1 MLESLFRLYEQASGI
16 MRRHAAWVTGLSIAL
31 FAVTIGFAIA
41 HAPVDLLNLAPAPLL
56 AIFLLLIPCTLLVN
70 SLRIHVS
77 STALGTA
84 RGMAASVRAALLSSA
99 ANLLPL
105 PGGAVVRVSHIAAG
119 DANKLV
125 SAGTVTVAS
134 IALSLAIGLAGLSVS
149 IGFRTRA
156 GHFETIGLFAA
167 VCLAAATLVW
177 LVRRIRPLHACQ
189 LTAIEFAA
197 IATESAR
204 LWTCM
209 AALHSTVSPPNAIAL
224 SLNTVIGSLFGLAP
238 GGLGIRELVGA
249 SIAATMHISAA
260 TVIIAIA
267 LNRLLGMTFMALAL
281 SAEAL
286 RKRRGTG

>member
-1 MLESLFRLYEQASGI
+1 MLESLFRLYEDASALA
-16 MRRHAAWVTGLSIAL
+16 RRYAHWVTTLSILL
-31 FAVTIGFAIA
+31 FAVTIAAAIYYS
-41 HAPVDLLNLAPAPLL
+41 PVDLSSLAPVPL
-56 AIFLLLIPCTLLVN
+56 AVIFLVLIPCTLLIN

-84 RGMAASVRAALLSSA
+84 RGLRASVRAALLSSA

-119 DANKLV
+119 DASKLM

-134 IALSLAIGLAGLSVS
+134 IAFSLAIGLGGLSAS
-149 IGFRTRA
+149 IGFRPGT
-156 GHFETIGLFAA
+156 GHFGAIGLSGAG
-167 VCLAAATLVW
+167 CLAAATLFW
-177 LVRRIRPLHACQ
+177 LLRRIRALHACQ
-189 LTAIEFAA
+189 LAAIETAA

-204 LWTCM
+204 LWTCL
-209 AALHSTVSPPNAIAL
+209 AALHSTVSPQNAIAL

-249 SIAATMHISAA
+249 GIAASLQVSAA

-267 LNRLLGMTFMALAL
+267 LNRLLGMSFMGLAL
-281 SAEAL
+281 SVGAL
-286 RKRRGTG
+286 KQVRGRR